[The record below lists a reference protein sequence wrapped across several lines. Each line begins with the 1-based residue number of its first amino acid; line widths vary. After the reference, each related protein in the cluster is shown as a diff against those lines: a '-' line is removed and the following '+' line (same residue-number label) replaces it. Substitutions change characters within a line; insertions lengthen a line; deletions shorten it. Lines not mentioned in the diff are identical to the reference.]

1 MGPRARYLGPDV
13 PAKEFIWQDPIPQLN
28 HKLVDEEDIIEL
40 KRRILASDLQVS
52 ELVATA

>member
-13 PAKEFIWQDPIPQLN
+13 PAKEFIWQDPIPRLN